1 MSLFFSF
8 IVAVSASQLGCNS
21 QTLKLDNSNDLL
33 KNEEYEKQIK
43 VATIPAAAP
52 SGEFVR
58 VPGPPPVPGAFAV
71 SKSGKV
77 TVKKAPKGKRGKA
90 PKADGA
96 GESAVPS
103 EATAA
108 STPAVTVS
116 GHPPPLED
124 QEGFVA
130 RRPVKDPFRVGEK
143 TVLEASYFGVVAG
156 ELALEVRPFVEVNG
170 RKSYNFAGTAIST
183 SVFAMFYA
191 VDDWFETFVDFETL
205 TPYTYALH
213 VKEKAQLREARSI
226 FNWEKGRASFWD
238 KKINA
243 EKKVEEKKHEWDIPA
258 YSQNIFSIAYYIR
271 TFQLKPGKKLAI
283 RLAHENENLIVT
295 SEVLRREKLSTAV
308 GDLDTVVVKP
318 KIEING
324 VFKPVGDIFIWFTDD
339 DRKLLVRMESKIKIG
354 TIVASV
360 KSIDRGQD

>member
-1 MSLFFSF
+1 MKKSSRLLTKSRDLFSLLLVSWTFGL
-8 IVAVSASQLGCNS
+8 VACSST
-21 QTLKLDNSNDLL
+21 TLKVDNSGDLL
-33 KNEEYEKQIK
+33 KNDEYENQIK
-43 VATIPAAAP
+43 VATMPTTVE

-58 VPGPPPVPGAFAV
+58 LPGPAPVPGAFAKTT
-71 SKSGKV
+71 SKK
-77 TVKKAPKGKRGKA
+77 TKRGKA
-90 PKADGA
+90 AKSEKAA
-96 GESAVPS
+96 PSVVEKTAEAV
-103 EATAA
+103 AA
-108 STPAVTVS
+108 PPS

-124 QEGFVA
+124 QDGFA
-130 RRPVKDPFRVGEK
+130 IRRPIKDPYRVGEK

-191 VDDWFETFVDFETL
+191 VDDWFETFVDYETL
-205 TPYTYALH
+205 TPYSYALH

-226 FNWEKGRASFWD
+226 FNWEKNHASFWD
-238 KKINA
+238 KKVNA
-243 EKKVEEKKHEWDIPA
+243 EKKVEEKKFEWDIPA

-271 TFQLKPGKKLAI
+271 AFQLKPGKKLAI
-283 RLAHENENLIVT
+283 RLAHENENLVVT
-295 SEVLRREKLSTAV
+295 TEVLRREKITTPM
-308 GDLDTVVVKP
+308 GEIDTIVTKP

-339 DRKLLVRMESKIKIG
+339 DRKFIVRMESKIKIG

-360 KSIDRGQD
+360 KSIERGQD

>member
-1 MSLFFSF
+1 MKKSSRLLTRPLIF
-8 IVAVSASQLGCNS
+8 IRLLLALSVATLVGCS
-21 QTLKLDNSNDLL
+21 STTLKVDNSGDLL
-33 KNEEYEKQIK
+33 KNDEYENQIK
-43 VATIPAAAP
+43 VASMPAANQ

-58 VPGPPPVPGAFAV
+58 LPGPPPVPGAFATAPTKK
-71 SKSGKV
+71 SKKGRGRVAKV
-77 TVKKAPKGKRGKA
+77 VVEPAIKSAAAPAA
-90 PKADGA
+90 PA
-96 GESAVPS
+96 
-103 EATAA
+103 
-108 STPAVTVS
+108 
-116 GHPPPLED
+116 GHPPPSED
-124 QEGFVA
+124 QDGFVV
-130 RRPVKDPFRVGEK
+130 RRPIKDPFRVGEK

-205 TPYTYALH
+205 TPYSYALH

-238 KKINA
+238 KKVNA
-243 EKKVEEKKHEWDIPA
+243 EKRVEEKKHEWDILP

-271 TFQLKPGKKLAI
+271 AFQLKPGKRLAI
-283 RLAHENENLIVT
+283 RLAHENENLVVT
-295 SEVLRREKLSTAV
+295 TEVLRREKLSTPI
-308 GDLDTVVVKP
+308 GELDTIVVKP

-324 VFKPVGDIFIWFTDD
+324 VFKPVGDIFLWFTDD
-339 DRKLLVRMESKIKIG
+339 DRKFIVRMESKIKIG